1 MSSDPLHQTHV
12 RADRL
17 LVGVLWGLAALS
29 FALAPWHGTWGAALL
44 VAIPA
49 AVIPSF
55 LAYAWPGSLATR
67 LAVAAS
73 LMIFCALNIHQALGM
88 IELHFGIFVLLAF
101 LLCYCDWRPIVLGA
115 GVAAVHHLSFNYL
128 QQMGFGIN
136 CFTTPGL
143 GIVLTHAAYVVVET
157 AVLSY
162 LAAML
167 RRDALQAAELQQMV
181 QAMSAH
187 GGKVDLSPSTRS
199 TSVAGRAFGDI
210 VARLRSVIESIS
222 SGTDT
227 VADAASGM
235 ATGSDQLAARTQ
247 VQASALTQTTEAL
260 GQLTAIVRSN
270 EDQARRANGLVESA
284 VQVAARGGDVVSKV
298 VETMGEI
305 NRSSSRIA
313 DIIGVIDEIAFQTNL
328 LALNAAVEAARAGD
342 QGRGFAVVA
351 SEVRSLA
358 QRSATAA
365 REIKTLIET
374 SVQNVSVG
382 NKLVDQAGATMA
394 EVVGSVQRVTDMV
407 KDFHRAAQ
415 QQSSGIDQV
424 NQAVSQMET
433 ITQQNATL
441 VESMARSSEQLRDQ
455 GSALMRAIAVCQI
468 GAEPESNGSG
478 RSSRPVVERHE
489 SFARVA

>member
-1 MSSDPLHQTHV
+1 MPLDPLHSTHV

-17 LVGVLWGLAALS
+17 LIGVIWALAALS

-67 LAVAAS
+67 LTVAAS
-73 LMIFCALNIHQALGM
+73 LMVFCALHIHQSLGM
-88 IELHFGIFVLLAF
+88 TELHFGIFVLLAF
-101 LLCYCDWRPIVLGA
+101 LLCYCDWRPIVMGA
-115 GVAAVHHLSFNYL
+115 AVAAVHHLSFNYL
-128 QQMGFGIN
+128 QQMGFGLN

-143 GIVLTHAAYVVVET
+143 GIVFTHAAYVVVET

-162 LAAML
+162 LAIVL
-167 RRDALQAAELQQMV
+167 RREALQAAELLNILR
-181 QAMSAH
+181 AMRAES
-187 GGKVDLSPSTRS
+187 GKVDLSVQSHTS
-199 TSVAGRAFGDI
+199 SVAGRAFSDI
-210 VARLRSVIESIS
+210 VGRLRHVIDSIR

-227 VADAASGM
+227 VAEAANGM
-235 ATGSDQLAARTQ
+235 ATGSDELSSRTQ
-247 VQASALTQTTEAL
+247 AQASALTQTTDAL
-260 GQLTAIVRSN
+260 SQLTDIVRNN
-270 EDQARRANGLVESA
+270 EDQARHANGLVESA
-284 VQVAARGGDVVSKV
+284 VKVAARGGEVVSQV
-298 VETMGEI
+298 VDTMGEI

-374 SVQNVSVG
+374 SVRNVSVG
-382 NKLVDQAGATMA
+382 SSLVDQAGATMT
-394 EVVGSVQRVTDMV
+394 EVVRSVQQVTDIV
-407 KDFHRAAQ
+407 KDFHRSAQ

-424 NQAVSQMET
+424 NQAVSQIES
-433 ITQQNATL
+433 ITRQNSTL
-441 VESMARSSEQLRDQ
+441 VESMAHSSEQLREQ
-455 GSALMRAIAVCQI
+455 GAGLIRAIAVF
-468 GAEPESNGSG
+468 E
-478 RSSRPVVERHE
+478 VERRE
-489 SFARVA
+489 AAFRARPAAAVETPLARVA

>member
-1 MSSDPLHQTHV
+1 MASDPLHQTHV

-17 LVGVLWGLAALS
+17 LVGVLWALTALS

-55 LAYAWPGSLATR
+55 LAYALPGSLVTR
-67 LAVAAS
+67 MAVATS
-73 LMIFCALNIHQALGM
+73 LMVFCALNIHQALGM

-101 LLCYCDWRPIVLGA
+101 LLCYCDWRPIVMA
-115 GVAAVHHLSFNYL
+115 ASVAAVHHLSFNYL
-128 QQMGFGIN
+128 QQMGFGLN

-162 LAAML
+162 LAVAL
-167 RRDALQAAELQQMV
+167 RREALQAAELLNMLQTMNA
-181 QAMSAH
+181 QA
-187 GGKVDLSPSTRS
+187 GKVDLWVQAHGGST
-199 TSVAGRAFGDI
+199 AGRAFSDI
-210 VARLRSVIESIS
+210 VGRLRSVIDSIRT
-222 SGTDT
+222 GTDT
-227 VADAASGM
+227 VADAASDM
-235 ATGSDQLAARTQ
+235 ATGSDELSSRTQ
-247 VQASALTQTTEAL
+247 VQASALNQTTGAL
-260 GQLTAIVRSN
+260 GQLTGIVRGN
-270 EDQARRANGLVESA
+270 EDRARDANSLVESA
-284 VQVAARGGDVVSKV
+284 VQVAARGGDVVSQV
-298 VETMGEI
+298 VQTMGEI

-382 NKLVDQAGATMA
+382 SKLVDQAGTTMS
-394 EVVGSVQRVTDMV
+394 EVVSSVQRVTDIV
-407 KDFHRAAQ
+407 KDFHRTAQ
-415 QQSSGIDQV
+415 QQTSGLDQV
-424 NQAVSQMET
+424 NQAVSQMES
-433 ITQQNATL
+433 ITQQNVTL
-441 VESMARSSEQLRDQ
+441 VESMARSSEQLRQQ
-455 GSALMRAIAVCQI
+455 GAELMQAIAVFEIEQ
-468 GAEPESNGSG
+468 SG
-478 RSSRPVVERHE
+478 DASRAVSRPAAALDEPL
-489 SFARVA
+489 ARVA